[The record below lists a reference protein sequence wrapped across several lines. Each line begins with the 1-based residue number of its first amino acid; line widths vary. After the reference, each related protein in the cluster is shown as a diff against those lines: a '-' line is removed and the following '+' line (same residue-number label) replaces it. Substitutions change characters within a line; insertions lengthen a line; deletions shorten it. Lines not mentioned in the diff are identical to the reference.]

1 MDDIATRGE
10 NLRRY
15 FKQLGLTQKEA
26 AGRIGISA
34 PHIANLL
41 NGRDGMGQKKVSRIC
56 AAFPEISETY
66 LLTGIGVL
74 VPGDANAKRTYGT
87 PGDEALLAEISNL
100 REQLERERGEK
111 ARLLGIIETMT
122 GR

>member
-1 MDDIATRGE
+1 MDSIATRGE

-15 FKQLGLTQKEA
+15 FKSIGITQKEA
-26 AGRIGISA
+26 AARIGIST
-34 PHIANLL
+34 PHMSNLL
-41 NGRDGMGQKKVSRIC
+41 NGRDGMGQKKVSKVV
-56 AAFPEISETY
+56 AAFPEISEAY

-74 VPGDANAKRTYGT
+74 VPGDAESRRDVMAVG
-87 PGDEALLAEISNL
+87 ESSLVEEIADL
-100 REQLERERGEK
+100 RRELERERGEK